1 MIKNITNHS
10 IANIYGQNK
19 VSKSNSTR
27 LASDNVAINTPISK
41 QSANINFGN
50 AIAAYNSTKIRTT
63 LSTKEENEKYNAVS
77 SVLDKKTKKTLN
89 ELLKTGKLLNND
101 SNDKSTMLDNLY
113 KIVQTKRMDGLNTT
127 NILNDIIETIK
138 YPYRI
143 TQKFGDIPEQFQNE
157 IIANAKK
164 EGKNIT
170 SMDLDVKSS
179 TCPAASIQ
187 FNLAHKHPAEFTRMA
202 ADLTSEKMS
211 VEKTIK
217 INELSQGLTNTLC
230 ILNEFGTKHKLED
243 WNTLKVTL
251 EPDKNALTR
260 ARIQTNYKDEDE
272 RSVIDVLMQSTFM
285 NIGAQNTYESLTDKR
300 TPKYNDDNSG
310 LIDIEK
316 NFAEELATGKGKVC
330 VTYQKID
337 DNGKLVGYE
346 CEQNETLDHITSTLN
361 KGENVIIGYT
371 YSDEDN
377 NIVGGHEITI
387 TGIETDKKG
396 NKYFVCND
404 TDDGIT
410 APIKYAVNELLPK
423 IHHAGIPKDVLI
435 NKVEFVESWKELME
449 IYKNAKA
456 QQYVQSA

>member
-1 MIKNITNHS
+1 
-10 IANIYGQNK
+10 
-19 VSKSNSTR
+19 
-27 LASDNVAINTPISK
+27 
-41 QSANINFGN
+41 
-50 AIAAYNSTKIRTT
+50 
-63 LSTKEENEKYNAVS
+63 
-77 SVLDKKTKKTLN
+77 
-89 ELLKTGKLLNND
+89 
-101 SNDKSTMLDNLY
+101 
-113 KIVQTKRMDGLNTT
+113 
-127 NILNDIIETIK
+127 
-138 YPYRI
+138 
-143 TQKFGDIPEQFQNE
+143 
-157 IIANAKK
+157 
-164 EGKNIT
+164 
-170 SMDLDVKSS
+170 
-179 TCPAASIQ
+179 
-187 FNLAHKHPAEFTRMA
+187 
-202 ADLTSEKMS
+202 
-211 VEKTIK
+211 
-217 INELSQGLTNTLC
+217 LSQGLTNTLC